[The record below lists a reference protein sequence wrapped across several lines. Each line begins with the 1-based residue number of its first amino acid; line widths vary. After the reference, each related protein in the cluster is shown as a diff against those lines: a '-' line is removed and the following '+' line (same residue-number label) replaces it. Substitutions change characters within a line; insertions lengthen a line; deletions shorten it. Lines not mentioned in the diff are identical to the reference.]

1 MLAESLG
8 DRANRKQRRVLV
20 LSLILSGLGSAIH
33 ARKSQ
38 GFMIEP
44 KAADKNVRA
53 TRTLLLHSYCYCAA
67 FTSFQISLYLAR
79 RGTFC
84 QK

>member
-1 MLAESLG
+1 MLRRELAPAELEADCDTISEVV
-8 DRANRKQRRVLV
+8 ANVNV
-20 LSLILSGLGSAIH
+20 PHGLTTD
-33 ARKSQ
+33 KSPTFIQ
-38 GFMIEP
+38 LFQCEP
-44 KAADKNVRA
+44 AC
-53 TRTLLLHSYCYCAA
+53 HSIYCAA